1 MRKLLLT
8 LLAIGFGCSIS
19 NLMAQTPLSPEKLW
33 ELGRIG
39 APVIDNNNGYV
50 FYTIKRYDM
59 SKNSGQAQIYRSDLK
74 GKKIEAITSVEE
86 GIGNIIINPSNGKVG
101 YVYQSQLWEMNT
113 DGSDA
118 AQVTDFS
125 FPISN
130 VKYSPN
136 GDRILFT
143 YSIRIGENPP
153 HADLDKSDFKI
164 YDDLMFRHWSSW
176 NDNSHSH
183 AAYAALSEAKNGN
196 GMIDIMEDEPFDVP
210 TKPFGGSEDLIW
222 GPNGNSII
230 YQCKKLN
237 GFEYAASTNSDL
249 YMYDLESK
257 ETKNIT
263 SKNQGYDTSPVLSK
277 DGKTLVYLSMKRNG
291 YESDKNNLMLY
302 SFETETRVNLTATR
316 DITVSGFA
324 FANEKNV
331 IWISSPNN
339 GTYKIWKLTHDGA
352 TAKTVEMITTDAMD
366 YRSVMTLGKELIVS
380 GMSMNR
386 ATEYYILDPESK
398 KKRALT
404 HVNDDHYKAISKS
417 KVESRMIKTTDGKE
431 MLTWVIYPP
440 DFDSTKKYP
449 TILYCQGGPQS
460 MVSQFYSFRWNFQL
474 MAAKGYI
481 IVAPNRRGLPGF
493 GQAWNEKISKDWG
506 GQSIQDYLSA
516 IDEVAKEPYVDNSRL
531 GAIGASYGGYSVYYL
546 AGVHNKRFK
555 TFISHCGL
563 FNLESWY
570 GSTEELFF
578 ANFDIGGPYWKVPKP
593 KSYDAF
599 SPHKK
604 VQNWDTPL
612 MVIHGGKDFRV
623 PETQGMEAYTA
634 ARSLGLK
641 SRFLY
646 FPEESH
652 WVLSPQ
658 NGLVWHREFFKWL
671 EETL

>member
-1 MRKLLLT
+1 
-8 LLAIGFGCSIS
+8 
-19 NLMAQTPLSPEKLW
+19 
-33 ELGRIG
+33 
-39 APVIDNNNGYV
+39 
-50 FYTIKRYDM
+50 
-59 SKNSGQAQIYRSDLK
+59 
-74 GKKIEAITSVEE
+74 
-86 GIGNIIINPSNGKVG
+86 
-101 YVYQSQLWEMNT
+101 
-113 DGSDA
+113 
-118 AQVTDFS
+118 
-125 FPISN
+125 
-130 VKYSPN
+130 
-136 GDRILFT
+136 
-143 YSIRIGENPP
+143 
-153 HADLDKSDFKI
+153 
-164 YDDLMFRHWSSW
+164 
-176 NDNSHSH
+176 
-183 AAYAALSEAKNGN
+183 
-196 GMIDIMEDEPFDVP
+196 
-210 TKPFGGSEDLIW
+210 
-222 GPNGNSII
+222 
-230 YQCKKLN
+230 
-237 GFEYAASTNSDL
+237 
-249 YMYDLESK
+249 
-257 ETKNIT
+257 
-263 SKNQGYDTSPVLSK
+263 
-277 DGKTLVYLSMKRNG
+277 MKRDG

-302 SFETETRVNLTATR
+302 SFETETRVNLTATK
-316 DITVSGFA
+316 DLTISGFA

-331 IWISSPNN
+331 IWVSSPNK
-339 GTYKIWKLTHDGA
+339 GTYKIWKLTHDGS
-352 TAKTVEMITTDAMD
+352 TAKTIETLTNDVMD
-366 YRSVMTLGKELIVS
+366 YRSVMTLGDELVVS

-386 ATEYYILDPESK
+386 ATEYYILNPVSK

-404 HVNDDHYKAISKS
+404 HVNDDHYKTISKS

-474 MAAKGYI
+474 MAANGYI

-516 IDEVAKEPYVDNSRL
+516 IDEVAKEPYVDNARL

-634 ARSLGLK
+634 ARSMGLK

-652 WVLSPQ
+652 WVLSSQ

>member
-1 MRKLLLT
+1 M
-8 LLAIGFGCSIS
+8 
-19 NLMAQTPLSPEKLW
+19 EK
-33 ELGRIG
+33 
-39 APVIDNNNGYV
+39 
-50 FYTIKRYDM
+50 
-59 SKNSGQAQIYRSDLK
+59 
-74 GKKIEAITSVEE
+74 
-86 GIGNIIINPSNGKVG
+86 
-101 YVYQSQLWEMNT
+101 
-113 DGSDA
+113 
-118 AQVTDFS
+118 
-125 FPISN
+125 
-130 VKYSPN
+130 
-136 GDRILFT
+136 
-143 YSIRIGENPP
+143 NPP
-153 HADLDKSDFKI
+153 HAELTKSNFKI
-164 YDDLMFRHWSSW
+164 FDDLMFRHWSSW

-183 AAYAALSEAKNGN
+183 AAYALLSEAKNGN
-196 GMIDIMEDEPFDVP
+196 GMVDIMDNEPFDVP

-222 GPNGNSII
+222 GPNGNTII

-237 GFEYAASTNSDL
+237 GVEYATSTDSDL

-263 SKNQGYDTSPVLSK
+263 PKNQGYDTSPVLSK
-277 DGKTLVYLSMKRNG
+277 DGKTLAYLSMKRDG

-302 SFETETRVNLTATR
+302 SLDTDTRVNLTATQ
-316 DITVSGFA
+316 DITVSGFD
-324 FANEKNV
+324 FGNEKNV

-339 GTYKIWKLTHDGA
+339 GTYKIWKLTHNGSD
-352 TAKTVEMITTDAMD
+352 AKTIESVTSDVMD
-366 YRSVMTLGKELIVS
+366 YRSVMTFGTELIVS
-380 GMSMNR
+380 GMNMNR

-398 KKRALT
+398 KKRVLT
-404 HVNDDHYKAISKS
+404 HVNDDHYKTISKS
-417 KVESRMIKTTDGKE
+417 KVESRRIKTSDGKE

-474 MAAKGYI
+474 MASKGYI

-578 ANFDIGGPYWKVPKP
+578 ANFDIGGPYWKIPKP
-593 KSYDAF
+593 
-599 SPHKK
+599 
-604 VQNWDTPL
+604 
-612 MVIHGGKDFRV
+612 
-623 PETQGMEAYTA
+623 
-634 ARSLGLK
+634 
-641 SRFLY
+641 
-646 FPEESH
+646 
-652 WVLSPQ
+652 
-658 NGLVWHREFFKWL
+658 
-671 EETL
+671 

>member
-1 MRKLLLT
+1 MRKIV
-8 LLAIGFGCSIS
+8 LAVLIVGSSC
-19 NLMAQTPLSPEKLW
+19 LMSKIKAQTPLTPEKLW
-33 ELGRIG
+33 ELGRVG
-39 APVIDNNNGYV
+39 APVLSADGGDV
-50 FYTIKRYDM
+50 FYTVKKYDLT
-59 SKNSGQAQIYRSDLK
+59 KNAGQAQIYRSDYK
-74 GKKIEAITSVEE
+74 GKKIEAITKVE
-86 GIGNIIINPSNGKVG
+86 GAIGNIIINPASGKVG
-101 YVYQSQLWEMNT
+101 YVFQSQLWEMNA
-113 DGSDA
+113 DGSNA
-118 AQVTDFS
+118 AQITDFS

-130 VKYSPN
+130 VKYGPK
-136 GDRILFT
+136 GDKILFT
-143 YSIRIGENPP
+143 YSIKVGENPP
-153 HADLDKSDFKI
+153 HAELTKSNFKI
-164 YDDLMFRHWSSW
+164 FDDLMFRHWSSW

-183 AAYAALSEAKNGN
+183 AAYALLSEAKNGN
-196 GMIDIMEDEPFDVP
+196 GMVDIMDNEPFDVP

-222 GPNGNSII
+222 GPNGNTII

-237 GFEYAASTNSDL
+237 GVEYATSTDSDL

-263 SKNQGYDTSPVLSK
+263 PKNQGYDTSPVLSK
-277 DGKTLVYLSMKRNG
+277 DGKTLAYLSMKRDG

-302 SFETETRVNLTATR
+302 SFDTDTRVNLTATQ
-316 DITVSGFA
+316 DITVSGFD
-324 FANEKNV
+324 FGNEKNV

-339 GTYKIWKLTHDGA
+339 GTYKIWKLTHNGSD
-352 TAKTVEMITTDAMD
+352 AKTIESVTSDVMD
-366 YRSVMTLGKELIVS
+366 YRSVMTFGTELIVS
-380 GMSMNR
+380 GMNMNR

-398 KKRALT
+398 KKRVLT
-404 HVNDDHYKAISKS
+404 HVNDDHYKTISKS
-417 KVESRMIKTTDGKE
+417 KVESRRIKTSDGKE

-474 MAAKGYI
+474 MASKGYI

-578 ANFDIGGPYWKVPKP
+578 ANFDIGGPYWKIPKP
-593 KSYDAF
+593 KSYEAF

-623 PETQGMEAYTA
+623 PETQGMEAFTA
-634 ARSLGLK
+634 ARSMGLK